1 MRIPT
6 EHEFVAFL
14 VYTQL
19 SVCLS
24 NTRSS
29 INAYIQEE
37 NLGVR
42 EDGRKEEREQ
52 RKRKQGRKFLLT
64 LIFYASNSKSEFSMP
79 LLSSL
84 SLLAIYRKAAFNLG
98 NSEGN

>member
-1 MRIPT
+1 MRILT
-6 EHEFVAFL
+6 EHEFVVFL

-52 RKRKQGRKFLLT
+52 RKREQGRKYLLKQYSML
-64 LIFYASNSKSEFSMP
+64 LILKVNSQCPFCPGIFVS
-79 LLSSL
+79 
-84 SLLAIYRKAAFNLG
+84 I
-98 NSEGN
+98 